1 MSGSG
6 SPIGMTRSTIAM
18 RPIGIHK
25 VPTKKGWFARF
36 AEDPGIVRPPISPQ
50 QHAGVADS
58 HCRLTAQDSAVP
70 VVSSPHPVNSQET
83 AMLGGGIRLTV
94 TDCQR
99 PVLYS
104 AEVTLNSA
112 RRHPLRQ
119 AGPLVIEGPVSLA
132 SWKLCKGQFPLS
144 TGERSASWI

>member
-1 MSGSG
+1 MAGNVREWVSDWYDAEYYRHAPDRNPQG
-6 SPIGMTRSTIAM
+6 PD
-18 RPIGIHK
+18 
-25 VPTKKGWFARF
+25 KKGWFARF

-83 AMLGGGIRLTV
+83 AMPGGGIRLTV

-112 RRHPLRQ
+112 RRHP
-119 AGPLVIEGPVSLA
+119 
-132 SWKLCKGQFPLS
+132 
-144 TGERSASWI
+144 